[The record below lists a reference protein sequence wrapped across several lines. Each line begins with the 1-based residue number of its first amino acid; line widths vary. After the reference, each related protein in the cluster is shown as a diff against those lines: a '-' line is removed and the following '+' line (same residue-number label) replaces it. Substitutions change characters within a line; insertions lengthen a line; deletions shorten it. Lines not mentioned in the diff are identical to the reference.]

1 MPSGYTADLYDLK
14 EVSFQDFVIGCAS
27 AFIPEARDMGM
38 LKKLPDAP
46 SKDSVYNYYRYS
58 IEAIDRLEEFLSLS
72 YEEIAQMNESDYAK
86 NLSSW
91 KEYSDTKQK
100 ILSAYN
106 NMLNQVIAWEPPTE
120 RHEGLKNFMIE
131 QLKASI
137 DFDGTISEM
146 PKPITTEQYRAN
158 KIKRL
163 RDDVEYYT
171 NEHKKAVERFE
182 NNLSWLSELK
192 KSIGL

>member
-46 SKDSVYNYYRYS
+46 SKDSVDYYYKAS
-58 IEAIDRLEEFLSLS
+58 IDAVEKLEQFLSLS
-72 YEEIAQMNESDYAK
+72 YEELAQMNESDYAK
-86 NLSSW
+86 SLFSW
-91 KEYSDTKQK
+91 KDYSDTKQK

-120 RHEGLKNFMIE
+120 RHEGLKDFMIE

-146 PKPITTEQYRAN
+146 PRPITTEQYRADR
-158 KIKRL
+158 IEQLRL
-163 RDDVEYYT
+163 NVEYYT
-171 NEHKKAVERFE
+171 NEHKKAVERYE
-182 NNLSWLSELK
+182 NNLGWLNELK